1 MPKDMIEP
9 GRRYRELR
17 RSVFGRAAG
26 AEWIVE
32 GVKADLL
39 GLRHARL
46 VGAADLTRRKTL
58 SVRALA
64 DSSRFEEV

>member
-1 MPKDMIEP
+1 MPKRTIEP
-9 GRRYRELR
+9 GQRYREIR
-17 RSVFGRAAG
+17 RGVFGGDAG

-46 VGAADLTRRKTL
+46 VSAEDLTRRKTL
-58 SVRALA
+58 SVRALT
-64 DSSRFEEV
+64 DPTRFEEV